1 MPIHGEYRHLIKQ
14 GDIAKKLGMPGENI
28 FIMGNGNVLEF
39 ENADTPI
46 RMEQV
51 EAGNILVD
59 GLGVGDVGN
68 IVLRDRRHLATDG
81 LIIVVMA
88 TSSSTGKLLSGPDVI
103 SRGFVYMRESE
114 DMISNIREV
123 AYEAFNK
130 NEDGGPRRRHDWN
143 SKKGIVRDA
152 IHAYVYEKTK
162 RNPMILPI
170 IVEINPDAHGYDEES
185 LIAFDEE

>member
-1 MPIHGEYRHLIKQ
+1 M
-14 GDIAKKLGMPGENI
+14 AAENI
-28 FIMGNGNVLEF
+28 FILGNGNVLEF

-130 NEDGGPRRRHDWN
+130 NDDGGPRRRQDWN
-143 SKKGIVRDA
+143 TKKAVVRDA
-152 IHAYVYEKTK
+152 IHSYVYEKTK

-170 IVEINPDAHGYDEES
+170 IVEINPDAHGYDEDS
-185 LIAFDEE
+185 FTVFDEE